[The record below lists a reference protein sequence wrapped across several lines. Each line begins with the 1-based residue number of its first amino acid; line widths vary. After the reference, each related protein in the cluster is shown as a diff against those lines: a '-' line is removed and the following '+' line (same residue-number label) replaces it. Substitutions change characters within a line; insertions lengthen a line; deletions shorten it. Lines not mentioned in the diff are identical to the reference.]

1 MLIGLIVLV
10 VVVAVPVV
18 ALVVR
23 LRQGEQAAGGSF
35 GTQLSRRKRES
46 WGPKP

>member
-10 VVVAVPVV
+10 VVIAVPAV
-18 ALVVR
+18 ALALR
-23 LRQGEQAAGGSF
+23 LRGGEQPAGGSF
-35 GTQLSRRKRES
+35 GTQLSRRRRES